1 MMRSVRARLIPSE
14 ADVQAAIVDA
24 LRWRGET
31 VLVTSRHRRRCLC
44 GRYPPAGDG
53 CDRGIP
59 DLLVSLGDGRWLGLE
74 VKGPKTRLS
83 PEQRGLQAAGRIIV
97 VRSVKDALQAV
108 SQTCPASPAGRAI
121 MLDG

>member
-1 MMRSVRARLIPSE
+1 MRSVRARLIPSE

-59 DLLVSLGDGRWLGLE
+59 DLLVHIGGLWLGLE
-74 VKGPKTRLS
+74 VKGTRTRLS
-83 PEQRGLQAAGRIIV
+83 PEQRALEQAGAIRI
-97 VRSVKDALQAV
+97 VRTVEDAIGAV
-108 SQTCPASPAGRAI
+108 AEARQKQTGGA
-121 MLDG
+121 